1 MKSQI
6 IGIGSCVPDKIVTN
20 ADMEQW
26 MDTSDEWI
34 RTRSG
39 IEERHWVEEGQ
50 TTSDLAETASR
61 KAMEMAGVTA
71 EEIDLV
77 IVGTITPDYFFPGI
91 SAQLQDKLNL
101 RNIGAFDIKAAC
113 SAFIY
118 SMSIGDQFIR
128 SGNAKS
134 VLVVGAEVQS
144 TALDISDEGRDTA
157 VLFGD
162 GAGAAILQATE
173 DESGILSTHLHCQGK
188 HLKML
193 WCEEPG
199 STNNPRM
206 SEDLLKQNRHYPM
219 MNGRE
224 VFKNAITRFPEV
236 INEAMEA
243 NQLSMDDVA
252 LIIPHQA
259 NLRISQAVA
268 KRMGVGM
275 EKVYSNIHKYGNTTA
290 ASIPI
295 ALCEVV
301 EKGKISKGDII
312 IFAAFGAGFTWA
324 SAAVKW

>member
-6 IGIGSCVPDKIVTN
+6 IGIGSCVPDKVVTN
-20 ADMEQW
+20 ADLEQW
-26 MDTSDEWI
+26 IDTSDEWI
-34 RTRSG
+34 QSRSG
-39 IEERHWVEEGQ
+39 IKERRWVSEGESA
-50 TTSDLAETASR
+50 SDLAESASR
-61 KAMEMAGVTA
+61 KAIEMAGIQP

-77 IVGTITPDYFFPGI
+77 IVGTITSDYFFPGI
-91 SAQLQDKLNL
+91 SAQLQDRLGL
-101 RNIGAFDIKAAC
+101 DTVGAFDIKAAC

-118 SMSIGDQFIR
+118 AVSIGDQFIR
-128 SGNAKS
+128 AGNAKT

-144 TALDISDEGRDTA
+144 TALNISDEGRDTA

-162 GAGAAILQATE
+162 GAGAAVLKAS
-173 DESGILSTHLHCQGK
+173 DGDRGILSTHLHCQGK
-188 HLKML
+188 HLKLL

-199 STNNPRM
+199 SNHHPRM
-206 SEDLLKQNRHYPM
+206 TEDLLKEARHYPM

-224 VFKNAITRFPEV
+224 VFKNAVTRFPEV
-236 INEAMEA
+236 IHEAMDA
-243 NQLSMDDVA
+243 NQLSIDDVA

-268 KRMGVGM
+268 KRMGVSM
-275 EKVYSNIHKYGNTTA
+275 DKVYSNIHKYGNTTA

-295 ALCEVV
+295 ALCEAL
-301 EKGKISKGDII
+301 EEGKFSEGDTL